1 MSHAHNVL
9 HVLKSAPNLK
19 KHFGAAKKPRDAPQ
33 ARESL
38 GAKGQAL
45 M

>member
-1 MSHAHNVL
+1 MSHTHNVL
-9 HVLKSAPNLK
+9 HVAKRAPNLK
-19 KHFGAAKKPRDAPQ
+19 KHFGAAKRPGDAPQ
-33 ARESL
+33 ARQSL